1 MGGSK
6 RKHLDMDAR
15 KAIEDGIGDKLAAR
29 EIAGHIDVSQTTVTR
44 EVKANRT
51 VKVPKRKHTSALG
64 RGAPAST
71 SAGTPARSA
80 EPARRRRR
88 PGAAGG
94 ARP

>member
-15 KAIEDGIGDKLAAR
+15 KAIEDGIGDKLTAR
-29 EIAGHIDVSQTTVTR
+29 EIARRIDVSQTTVTR

-51 VKVPKRKHTSALG
+51 ARSRRESTSALG